1 MSDKQEI
8 FVAAAIVT
16 LVRYIFSSVV
26 LLTVLVSESSTGQ
39 SSSISP
45 RGNAEQLKIGRFR
58 YRTLVNGKDGGTS
71 EISISK
77 SSANIFT
84 FTNHVSGAFA
94 QQWEAV
100 ATTMFAPLS
109 AKLTFGE
116 GDKVRPRFELNYRDG
131 RAIGWRI
138 EKSTA
143 NRVEVDVKLL
153 PDTVDQRIDWA
164 AAMSQD
170 LVPGHEFAFSVFDPA
185 TQISHVTGRVVGP
198 ETVTVPAGTFAA
210 IRIAYTIEKPD
221 HKETYQVLTNAT
233 GARILLK
240 EEFPNG
246 AITELLRSRE

>member
-8 FVAAAIVT
+8 FVTAAVVT
-16 LVRYIFSSVV
+16 LVRYIFSSIV

-138 EKSTA
+138 EKSTG
-143 NRVEVDVKLL
+143 NKVEVDVKCCPTPWIRESTGPLRCRKTWFQDMSSHSQFL
-153 PDTVDQRIDWA
+153 IPVHKS
-164 AAMSQD
+164 AM
-170 LVPGHEFAFSVFDPA
+170 
-185 TQISHVTGRVVGP
+185 
-198 ETVTVPAGTFAA
+198 
-210 IRIAYTIEKPD
+210 
-221 HKETYQVLTNAT
+221 
-233 GARILLK
+233 
-240 EEFPNG
+240 
-246 AITELLRSRE
+246 